1 METVARCQVG
11 ANRMILL
18 LFVNKNVHQAA
29 LQMNIHAQVD
39 VMRLV
44 ALCRICAQLMVNAR
58 GSQFHS
64 NADLFPGLTDIN
76 NFLHLI
82 QNFNQHLTICVQL
95 L

>member
-1 METVARCQVG
+1 MEMVARCQAG

-18 LFVNKNVHQAA
+18 LFVNKNVHQAV

-44 ALCRICAQLMVNAR
+44 ALYRICAQLMVNAQ

-64 NADLFPGLTDIN
+64 NADLLPGLIDIN
-76 NFLHLI
+76 IFLHLI
-82 QNFNQHLTICVQL
+82 ENFNQFNQ
-95 L
+95 